1 MVRSERDELNHR
13 HKLRKEYL
21 EDPSYRRWS
30 DIVPGGISGH
40 SYYSWR
46 DDVLFMYF
54 ISGQT
59 NRHPHVSDM
68 VGYLDHGRDLPIN
81 WENFYAYFDDR
92 LNDSANRYK
101 ASLINNDI
109 AGCGS
114 IPPISVPELLDM
126 YRDELCNDFDII

>member
-81 WENFYAYFDDR
+81 WENFYAYFDEQ
-92 LNDSANRYK
+92 LNDPENALLEEIVDNILPMTWFTEGGTVK
-101 ASLINNDI
+101 
-109 AGCGS
+109 
-114 IPPISVPELLDM
+114 ELLDE
-126 YRDELCNDFDII
+126 YRDKLIGGYDII